1 MPLSGMVSSD
11 GDEPSTVERKDLKPL
26 LILNPLVS
34 CLQKGKG
41 TMTKAQAL
49 KIFKSE
55 YSTAYWRSAFT
66 LDRVALREAWGIYID
81 RLCKDRRITI
91 EQYNNWSNPF

>member
-1 MPLSGMVSSD
+1 
-11 GDEPSTVERKDLKPL
+11 
-26 LILNPLVS
+26 
-34 CLQKGKG
+34 
-41 TMTKAQAL
+41 MTKAQAL

-55 YSTAYWRSAFT
+55 YNLSAFKF
-66 LDRVALREAWGIYID
+66 DRVALREAWGIYID

>member
-11 GDEPSTVERKDLKPL
+11 GVEPSTVERKDLKPL

-55 YSTAYWRSAFT
+55 YNLSAFKF
-66 LDRVALREAWGIYID
+66 DRVALREAWGIYID

-91 EQYNNWSNPF
+91 EQYNNWTNPF